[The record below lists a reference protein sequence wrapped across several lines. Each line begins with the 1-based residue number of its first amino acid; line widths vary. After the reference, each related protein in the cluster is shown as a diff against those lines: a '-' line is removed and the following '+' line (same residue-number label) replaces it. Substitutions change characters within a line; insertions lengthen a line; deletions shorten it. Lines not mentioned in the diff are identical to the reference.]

1 MADAPRQ
8 YAAVALN
15 VPLDKL
21 FHYRVPEALRGVVT
35 VGARVRVPFGRREMT
50 GTCVKFSDDPGVQP
64 ARVRDIL
71 GVLDQRAF
79 LDERMRDLTEW
90 MARYYC
96 CSWGKTL
103 DAVLPSVIKKDAVAR
118 TIQLVSAARPADE
131 LRAHAAEIEKR
142 APRQARTL
150 RALADTEGEIAAGE
164 LAAKADADSGVLSKL
179 CKAGFLTLRKEKAA
193 HDPILEFPVERAEPP
208 VPTPEQQAALD
219 RIQAAFALGRFHVAL
234 LHGVTGSGKTEVYL
248 RTLRLCIA

>member
-1 MADAPRQ
+1 MAETAPL

-21 FHYRVPEALRGVVT
+21 FHYRVPEALRGSVT

-50 GTCVKFSDDPGVQP
+50 GTCVKFSAEPGIP
-64 ARVRDIL
+64 SARVRDII

-118 TIQLVSAARPADE
+118 TIQWVSAARPPDE
-131 LRAHAAEIEKR
+131 LRAHAAQIEKR
-142 APRQARTL
+142 SPRQARML
-150 RALADTEGEIAAGE
+150 RALAGIIQ
-164 LAAKADADSGVLSKL
+164 KHRS
-179 CKAGFLTLRKEKAA
+179 R
-193 HDPILEFPVERAEPP
+193 RAPARRRS
-208 VPTPEQQAALD
+208 Q
-219 RIQAAFALGRFHVAL
+219 
-234 LHGVTGSGKTEVYL
+234 
-248 RTLRLCIA
+248 